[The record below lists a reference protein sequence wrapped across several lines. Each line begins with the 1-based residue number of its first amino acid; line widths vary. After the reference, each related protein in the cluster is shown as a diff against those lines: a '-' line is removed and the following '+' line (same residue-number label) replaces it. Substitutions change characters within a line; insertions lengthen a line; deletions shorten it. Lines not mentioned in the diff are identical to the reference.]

1 MTADTSYN
9 KTSVEIGR
17 IVGWVYEDE
26 LPKSYP
32 YDAMYPYSKVDG
44 VRVFPVYAPSELL
57 FTTDGKFLSRGSD
70 GMSLRQY
77 YAGQALAGLC
87 ANPGGPFQA
96 NTGSGW
102 DIVNC
107 DAGHVADWCNE
118 LADALIDSQKAGA

>member
-1 MTADTSYN
+1 MA
-9 KTSVEIGR
+9 
-17 IVGWVYEDE
+17 DE
-26 LPKSYP
+26 LI
-32 YDAMYPYSKVDG
+32 DEGGFA
-44 VRVFPVYAPSELL
+44 FPTTAL
-57 FTTDGKFLSRGSD
+57 FTPDGKFLSGGSD

-107 DAGHVADWCNE
+107 DAGHIADWCNE
-118 LADALIDSQKAGA
+118 LADALIARQKAGA